1 MKKLA
6 AVIEAIGIIIAFL
19 SMCCDTAEH
28 PMVAIPMFCGFAILF
43 AGMKMDNGWF
53 EIEEEFD
60 FVSNDDDTD
69 DGITYITYDSNGN
82 EKEQGKHGEVEV
94 KRQSI
99 LEYLME
105 IGIDVNKTL
114 YAGKENADGE
124 TED

>member
-1 MKKLA
+1 
-6 AVIEAIGIIIAFL
+6 
-19 SMCCDTAEH
+19 
-28 PMVAIPMFCGFAILF
+28 
-43 AGMKMDNGWF
+43 MDNGWF